1 MRREPYIVRKP
12 RSGVLAALSAALL
25 LAGAGVASA
34 QPVFEEGFLESPE
47 PLPDPCPDGAEVLA
61 AQTPADRELEAR
73 VKGALSLQGFDRLT
87 EIDVATIGTTVCL
100 RGQAATPTDSER
112 AEGIAARVR
121 GVDDVV
127 NRLQIP
133 IAD

>member
-1 MRREPYIVRKP
+1 MSREQHVVHEP
-12 RSGVLAALSAALL
+12 RSGLLAAFLAALL
-25 LAGAGVASA
+25 LAGASAAQA
-34 QPVFEEGFLESPE
+34 QPAFEEGFLESPE
-47 PLPDPCPDGAEVLA
+47 PLPDPCPDGSESLA

-112 AEGIAARVR
+112 AEGIASRVR